1 MGLAL
6 KLTNVSDRLTSFA
19 RARPLE
25 FHAPATWAEIRQ
37 SFFFISRAGRSFPT
51 RTPAEHFFNE
61 RLPDG
66 DFFQTPA
73 AVVSGAV

>member
-37 SFFFISRAGRSFPT
+37 SFFFIRPRRPVFPHAHPSRA
-51 RTPAEHFFNE
+51 FF
-61 RLPDG
+61 
-66 DFFQTPA
+66 
-73 AVVSGAV
+73 